1 MQLKVLLKPL
11 IEQNNLNQKN
21 MDVCFR
27 WNKKNA
33 YSLAALAPLIPDTL
47 RVKSPHDGIMIYS
60 LVSRQAESVFKEVA
74 DSSTNSIFIS
84 GGPHPSG
91 APEETLKYFDY
102 VIMGEGEETLPE
114 LVQALKAGKD
124 VSKIKGIAY
133 KNQNGKIIFTEKREP
148 VDLDKYPCFDPKILM
163 APIEISRGCP
173 FRCKYCQTP
182 RLFKGR
188 LRHRSID
195 SIVECAKNYDD
206 LRFTSSNSLAYG
218 SDGIH
223 LRLDKVEKLLSTLD
237 QMEGKTIY
245 FGTFP
250 SEVRPEFIS
259 NESLELITKY
269 CSNTKIS
276 LGAQSGS
283 DRILR
288 EILRGHTVDDVVQSI
303 ELCFDHGLTPMVDF
317 MVGFPGETEEEQDMS
332 LELIEWICKKGGNV
346 HSHYLTPL
354 PGTPYADV
362 ETAPV
367 SKRFRKVM
375 GKMALNGKVTGTW
388 E

>member
-1 MQLKVLLKPL
+1 
-11 IEQNNLNQKN
+11 
-21 MDVCFR
+21 MDICFR

-33 YSLAALAPLIPDTL
+33 YSFAALAPLIPDAL
-47 RVKSPHDGIMIYS
+47 RVKAPHDGIMIYS
-60 LVSRQAESVFKEVA
+60 LVSRQAESVFREVA
-74 DSSTNSIFIS
+74 DSSTNSIYIS

-91 APEETLKYFDY
+91 APEETLEYFDY
-102 VIMGEGEETLPE
+102 VVIGEGEETLPE
-114 LVQALKAGKD
+114 LVRTLEIEGD
-124 VSKIKGIAY
+124 VTKVKGIAF
-133 KNQNGKIIFTEKREP
+133 KNKDGNTIFTEKREH
-148 VDLDKYPCFDPKILM
+148 VNLDDYPCFDPSILM

-182 RLFKGR
+182 RLFGGKV
-188 LRHRSID
+188 RHRSID
-195 SIVECAKNYDD
+195 SIVSYAKHYSD
-206 LRFTSSNSLAYG
+206 LRFISSNSLAYG

-223 LRLDKVEKLLSTLD
+223 PRLDKVEKLLSTLK

-259 NESLELITKY
+259 DESLEIITKY
-269 CSNTKIS
+269 CTNTKIS

-283 DRILR
+283 DRILK
-288 EILRGHTVDDVVQSI
+288 EILRGHTVDDVVRSI
-303 ELCFDHGLTPMVDF
+303 ELCLDHGLTPMVDF

-332 LELIEWICKKGGNV
+332 LELIEWIFKKGGHV

-362 ETAPV
+362 ETAPA
-367 SKRFRKVM
+367 SKRFRKVL